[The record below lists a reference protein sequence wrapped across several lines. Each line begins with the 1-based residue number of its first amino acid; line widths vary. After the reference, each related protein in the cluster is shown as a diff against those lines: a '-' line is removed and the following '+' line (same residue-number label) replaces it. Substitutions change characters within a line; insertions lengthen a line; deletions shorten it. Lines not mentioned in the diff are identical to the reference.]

1 MPRKKIKLKKGG
13 NGFYQQMVNP
23 LEDAHGKVKK
33 LSVKMK
39 NPPAALREFWP
50 PNLKK

>member
-1 MPRKKIKLKKGG
+1 MPRKKIKLKKSG
-13 NGFYQQMVNP
+13 NGFYQKMVNP
-23 LEDAHGKVKK
+23 LEDAHGRVKK

-39 NPPAALREFWP
+39 NPPPALREFWP